1 MEYDCSQV
9 NIIGVIGP
17 ESSGKTT
24 LATALARQLC
34 AVYIPEYARFYTE
47 TLLRSGRDYIY
58 DDVCRIVRHQID
70 ELHSLRTAPLSPN
83 RRVVLDTELIISRV
97 WFDYVYGAARTPAW
111 LLEAMKRYA
120 PDRYLL
126 CYPDTEWV
134 YDPVRENG
142 SDVIRLELF
151 QRYEQEIKQLG
162 VAYSI
167 VTHTPSSPSIEDI
180 IRTL

>member
-1 MEYDCSQV
+1 MRFQV
-9 NIIGVIGP
+9 NSIIGVIGP

-24 LATALARQLC
+24 LAIALARRMN

-47 TLLRSGRDYIY
+47 TLFRNGKDYTY
-58 DDVCRIVRHQID
+58 DDVCRIARHQID

-111 LLEAMKRYA
+111 LVEAMKRYA

-126 CYPDTEWV
+126 CYPDIRWV

-142 SDVIRLELF
+142 SDTVRLELF
-151 QRYEQEIKQLG
+151 RRYEQEIKQLG
-162 VAYSI
+162 VAYSVI
-167 VTHTPSSPSIEDI
+167 THTPSSLSIEDI
-180 IRTL
+180 IRTW